1 MRAHY
6 VKYTF
11 VLKSLKYGVEVYF
24 RAFGVVV
31 TWGIMFGREQ
41 SVTQK
46 TFETTHQLRFRKLP
60 FAQSPL
66 EVFSKFYKHYE
77 NTYILESVEGPRKL
91 SQYSF
96 MGFNPSL
103 TIKTKNGQVVT
114 RNERTS
120 EEYREKARD
129 PLQAIEKIV
138 KGQLLPHK
146 ELRFVGGAVGYI
158 SYDAVRY
165 WERLPEA
172 AVDDLNFPDIEV
184 GIFDDGIVFDH
195 RKRQAFYY
203 YFNEN
208 RLPEVSR
215 LMKEPNDFETLSYR
229 QPKVNVTKEYFE
241 KAVENAKEYV
251 VSGDVFQV
259 VLSKRYE
266 FHIGGDLIDFYRSL
280 RRINPSP
287 YMYFLKAGDRR
298 IVGSSPEMLVR
309 VDNRV
314 VETFPIAGTRPC
326 AEKPSVNRR
335 LAKELLADPK
345 ERAEHVMLVDLA
357 RNDIG
362 KVSKFGSVHV
372 PEFMTVHRYSYV
384 QHIVSRVVGKLRHE
398 CDSYD
403 ALRAVFPAGTVSG
416 APKVRAME
424 IIEEL
429 EPTRRAPYAG
439 AVGYFS
445 YNGNA
450 DFAITIRTLVANKD
464 KAYLQVGAGIVAD
477 SVQEREWFETEHK
490 AEALMKALEAS
501 GDEKI

>member
-1 MRAHY
+1 M
-6 VKYTF
+6 
-11 VLKSLKYGVEVYF
+11 LKSFKYGVVAYS
-24 RAFGVVV
+24 RALGVAA
-31 TWGIMFGREQ
+31 TWGIVFGYEP
-41 SVTQK
+41 SVTQM
-46 TFETTHQLRFRKLP
+46 TFETTHRLRLRKLP

-66 EVFSKFYKHYE
+66 EIFSKFYKHHE
-77 NTYILESVEGPRKL
+77 NAYILESVEGPRKI

-96 MGFNPSL
+96 IGFNPTL
-103 TIKTKNGQVVT
+103 TIKIKNEEAIT
-114 RNERTS
+114 RNERTG
-120 EEYREKARD
+120 EENREKISD
-129 PLQAIEKIV
+129 PLHVIEKIV
-138 KGQLLPHK
+138 KGRLLPHK
-146 ELRFVGGAVGYI
+146 ELRFAGGAVGYI

-165 WERLPEA
+165 WERLPEV

-184 GIFDDGIVFDH
+184 GVFDDGIVFDH
-195 RKRQAFYY
+195 RKKQAFYY
-203 YFNEN
+203 YLNEN
-208 RLPEVSR
+208 RLAEVGR
-215 LMKEPNDFETLSYR
+215 LMKEPDDFETLSYKE
-229 QPKVNVTKEYFE
+229 PKVNVTKEHFE

-251 VSGDVFQV
+251 ASGDVFQV
-259 VLSKRYE
+259 VISKRYE
-266 FHIGGDLIDFYRSL
+266 FNIRGDLIDFYRCL
-280 RRINPSP
+280 RKINPSP
-287 YMYFLKAGDRR
+287 YMYFLKAGDRQ

-326 AEKPSVNRR
+326 AEKPSENRR
-335 LAKELLADPK
+335 LAKELLSDPK

-362 KVSKFGSVHV
+362 RVSKFGSVHV
-372 PEFMTVHRYSYV
+372 PEFMTVHRYSHV
-384 QHIVSRVVGKLRHE
+384 QHIVSRVVGNLRDE

-429 EPTRRAPYAG
+429 EPTRRGPYAG

-464 KAYLQVGAGIVAD
+464 KAYIQVGAGIVAD
-477 SVQEREWFETEHK
+477 SVPEREWFETENK
-490 AEALMKALEAS
+490 VEALMKALEAS
-501 GDEKI
+501 GDESA